1 MNFRRVLFGMG
12 GCLVPVGTRFFFEIE
27 PHSAVQNRNS
37 QLTCMPNKNPDFEE
51 RREKQR
57 RETRSGLRERREWV
71 KFTPLKG
78 VKETLC
84 AEHLYAHMGVRRFGL
99 RPPTPP

>member
-1 MNFRRVLFGMG
+1 MNFRRVLFEMG
-12 GCLVPVGTRFFFEIE
+12 GCLVPTGTRKFCEIE
-27 PHSAVQNRNS
+27 PHSAIQNRHS

-51 RREKQR
+51 RREKQRREKQR

-84 AEHLYAHMGVRRFGL
+84 L
-99 RPPTPP
+99 